1 MMTLRHLLFLIHCL
15 PGSSNSVY
23 WDAGINRLPCPL
35 SSSWVSLKGTTDRSS
50 QIEKERALH
59 IHFPCIFLTW
69 SWLCVCVCVC
79 VCVLVTQLCPTLCDP
94 VNCNSPGSS
103 VQGILQARILEWV
116 TISFSRAGHDWQ

>member
-79 VCVLVTQLCPTLCDP
+79 VCVLVTQSCLTVIPWT
-94 VNCNSPGSS
+94 VAH
-103 VQGILQARILEWV
+103 QAPLSRE
-116 TISFSRAGHDWQ
+116 FSRQEYWSGLPFPSLGLVMTGSN